1 MAERTAFYEIHKG
14 LGATITDFH
23 GWELPIYYT
32 TPLAEHNA
40 VRQKLGLFDVSHMAA
55 ILIEGKDAEK
65 LLQNVLPR
73 DISGM
78 AAGKMRLGLMCNE
91 AGKMLDDLVV
101 YKFGEEKFWAVVN
114 AGPYESN
121 LDWIK
126 RHAQGME
133 VEVSGLLEQTAK
145 LDLQGPLAEKALQ
158 KIAEGNLAEMK
169 FYNFAEMKIAGVDC
183 VVSRSGYTGEDGFEL
198 YFGQGSAKLLWEKLM
213 EAGKEFGVIPCGLA
227 ARDSLRLEAGMLLSG
242 QDFDEKR
249 TPLEGPYAKFI
260 SWEKEFI
267 GKEALERQ
275 RDNGV
280 EEKLIGFEL
289 VERGIPRHD
298 CEFLKDG
305 KKVGIVTSGSFS
317 PTLKKGIGLGYI
329 GGGLS
334 SIGSEFK
341 VNVRDKPIAAKVVQL
356 PFYRRG

>member
-169 FYNFAEMKIAGVDC
+169 FYNFAE
-183 VVSRSGYTGEDGFEL
+183 
-198 YFGQGSAKLLWEKLM
+198 
-213 EAGKEFGVIPCGLA
+213 
-227 ARDSLRLEAGMLLSG
+227 
-242 QDFDEKR
+242 
-249 TPLEGPYAKFI
+249 
-260 SWEKEFI
+260 
-267 GKEALERQ
+267 
-275 RDNGV
+275 
-280 EEKLIGFEL
+280 
-289 VERGIPRHD
+289 
-298 CEFLKDG
+298 
-305 KKVGIVTSGSFS
+305 
-317 PTLKKGIGLGYI
+317 
-329 GGGLS
+329 
-334 SIGSEFK
+334 
-341 VNVRDKPIAAKVVQL
+341 
-356 PFYRRG
+356 